1 MTPFLRKIT
10 FFSSGG
16 SFLDGYVLAII
27 GVALTQITPLFAL
40 DTMWSAAVGASVF
53 LGIFFG
59 TILGGWLTDL
69 VGRAPCS
76 SST

>member
-40 DTMWSAAVGASVF
+40 DTMVLRYSWV
-53 LGIFFG
+53 
-59 TILGGWLTDL
+59 
-69 VGRAPCS
+69 S
-76 SST
+76 SSVRY